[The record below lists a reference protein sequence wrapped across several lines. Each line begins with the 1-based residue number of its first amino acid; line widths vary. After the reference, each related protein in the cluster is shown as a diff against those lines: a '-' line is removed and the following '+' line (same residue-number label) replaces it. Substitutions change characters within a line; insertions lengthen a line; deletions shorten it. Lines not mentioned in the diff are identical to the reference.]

1 MLTKPPIQGWHT
13 VCGAGD
19 PKMRSGI
26 GCHVFMCNKS
36 MENKAMQSSDGEMLI
51 VAQEGTLYITT
62 EMGK

>member
-1 MLTKPPIQGWHT
+1 
-13 VCGAGD
+13 
-19 PKMRSGI
+19 
-26 GCHVFMCNKS
+26 